1 MGSRHLPLSIGDFTR
16 ISLSDFRVKCLWLYV
31 CVCVCVCV
39 CVRVWVCVWV
49 RVCVR
54 VWQALAGQ

>member
-1 MGSRHLPLSIGDFTR
+1 
-16 ISLSDFRVKCLWLYV
+16 
-31 CVCVCVCV
+31 
-39 CVRVWVCVWV
+39 VCVWV